1 MAAIQAAYQALFD
14 VEAQKPQ
21 ATTSALHRDEP
32 GSRRGK
38 KRCHRRSADACV
50 EVGEDVFR
58 LPPVL
63 DEQTCRAAVN
73 EVDDRVA
80 LGLSTTRGAQL
91 PTTDVYVRDLRCA
104 AAIHEAVD
112 AGLHLMERCTGRLVD
127 CKKEEIFIITYCATG
142 RRSLGRH
149 TDGDGKRTLLITLD
163 ASRDYAGGGTRFYP
177 KEASAPSF
185 VVRPNRGAAVAFDG
199 TVEHEGEAVVG
210 GRRHV
215 VVVFATEV
223 DEDDRRPSIR
233 AAQRRAAQSVFAAP
247 PPSPRRHQRRAP
259 RAASA
264 YRSLF

>member
-185 VVRPNRGAAVAFDG
+185 VVRC
-199 TVEHEGEAVVG
+199 VEYN
-210 GRRHV
+210 
-215 VVVFATEV
+215 
-223 DEDDRRPSIR
+223 
-233 AAQRRAAQSVFAAP
+233 Q
-247 PPSPRRHQRRAP
+247 
-259 RAASA
+259 
-264 YRSLF
+264 

>member
-1 MAAIQAAYQALFD
+1 MSAVWRSTHAI
-14 VEAQKPQ
+14 
-21 ATTSALHRDEP
+21 
-32 GSRRGK
+32 
-38 KRCHRRSADACV
+38 DAV
-50 EVGEDVFR
+50 TGGFH
-58 LPPVL
+58 P
-63 DEQTCRAAVN
+63 
-73 EVDDRVA
+73 
-80 LGLSTTRGAQL
+80 
-91 PTTDVYVRDLRCA
+91 
-104 AAIHEAVD
+104 
-112 AGLHLMERCTGRLVD
+112 GRLVD

-223 DEDDRRPSIR
+223 DEDERRPVWKSTS
-233 AAQRRAAQSVFAAP
+233 ASGAP
-247 PPSPRRHQRRAP
+247 DNSSLSHFLAMARPS
-259 RAASA
+259 
-264 YRSLF
+264 